1 MFGFHLKA
9 FKFTMIFCS
18 LLTTKFYTFVLYIN
32 HASSPRP
39 PLPPLFS
46 LTIPKKQQV
55 IKKFSIATHTMHKP
69 STCSLAY
76 PQALNKHCSLHS
88 LPHTIKDSS
97 YLPCSAPI
105 KFQSRTYTLTCH
117 TNPALLMHSIA
128 SAYKTNH
135 ICKHAT
141 TLHPPTT

>member
-9 FKFTMIFCS
+9 FKFMMIFCS
-18 LLTTKFYTFVLYIN
+18 LLTTKFYTFVLC
-32 HASSPRP
+32 ASSPRP

-55 IKKFSIATHTMHKP
+55 IKKVFYSYTYHKL
-69 STCSLAY
+69 STCSTSTK
-76 PQALNKHCSLHS
+76 QALLIPQPS
-88 LPHTIKDSS
+88 TIKDSS
-97 YLPCSAPI
+97 YLPCSAAI
-105 KFQSRTYTLTCH
+105 KFQSMTYTLTCH

-135 ICKHAT
+135 ICKHTT
-141 TLHPPTT
+141 TLQPPTT